1 MGDMKTTRALGL
13 PTGDSLTAPRL
24 VSPEQPSAPVDKT
37 CGGGVPQ

>member
-24 VSPEQPSAPVDKT
+24 VSRRQTAAPVDKT